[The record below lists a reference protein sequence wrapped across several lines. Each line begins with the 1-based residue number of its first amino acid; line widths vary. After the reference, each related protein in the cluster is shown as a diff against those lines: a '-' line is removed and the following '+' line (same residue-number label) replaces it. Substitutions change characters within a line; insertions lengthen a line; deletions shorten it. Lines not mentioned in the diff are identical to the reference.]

1 MTDTA
6 SLSSRLPTKK
16 KALLVAGALVAG
28 VLGMAGLYTAATLS
42 WAYSEGE
49 RSGTVLKVSK
59 KGWVC
64 KTWEGELVMAMV
76 AGGVPGDQGG
86 ISTSTW
92 LFTVRDDG
100 LVDKLNAAVG
110 KRAVL
115 HYSEHKGVPSTCFGD
130 TAYFVDDVRII
141 E

>member
-1 MTDTA
+1 MNMLA
-6 SLSSRLPTKK
+6 RLSTKNK
-16 KALLVAGALVAG
+16 VLLVGAALGVG
-28 VLGMAGLYTAATLS
+28 VLGMAALYTAASLS
-42 WAYSEGE
+42 WAYSEGD

-59 KGWVC
+59 TGWVC
-64 KTWEGELVMAMV
+64 KTWEGELAMAMV

-92 LFTVRDDG
+92 TFTVRDDA
-100 LVDKLNAAVG
+100 LIDKINAAVG

-115 HYSEHKGVPSTCFGD
+115 HYAEHKGVPSTCFGD
-130 TAYFVDDVRII
+130 TPYFVDDIRII

>member
-1 MTDTA
+1 
-6 SLSSRLPTKK
+6 
-16 KALLVAGALVAG
+16 
-28 VLGMAGLYTAATLS
+28 
-42 WAYSEGE
+42 
-49 RSGTVLKVSK
+49 
-59 KGWVC
+59 
-64 KTWEGELVMAMV
+64 MAMV

-92 LFTVRDDG
+92 LFTVRDDA

-130 TAYFVDDVRII
+130 TSYFVDDVRII